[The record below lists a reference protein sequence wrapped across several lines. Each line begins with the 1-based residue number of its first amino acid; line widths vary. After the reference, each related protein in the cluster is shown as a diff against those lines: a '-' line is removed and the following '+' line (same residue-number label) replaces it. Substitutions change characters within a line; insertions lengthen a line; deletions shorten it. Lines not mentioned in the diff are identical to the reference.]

1 MIIAPSCLD
10 PTCLVFF
17 ITVIIA
23 AEQSTHFPQSKATD
37 CGKRY
42 FLTNLTIISQV
53 AKSNYVYVFIHYIR
67 VC

>member
-42 FLTNLTIISQV
+42 FLMILTTISQV
-53 AKSNYVYVFIHYIR
+53 EVAKLNYVYVFIH
-67 VC
+67 

>member
-10 PTCLVFF
+10 PTCLVLF

-37 CGKRY
+37 CGERY
-42 FLTNLTIISQV
+42 FLMNLTTISQV
-53 AKSNYVYVFIHYIR
+53 EVAKLNYVYVFIH
-67 VC
+67 